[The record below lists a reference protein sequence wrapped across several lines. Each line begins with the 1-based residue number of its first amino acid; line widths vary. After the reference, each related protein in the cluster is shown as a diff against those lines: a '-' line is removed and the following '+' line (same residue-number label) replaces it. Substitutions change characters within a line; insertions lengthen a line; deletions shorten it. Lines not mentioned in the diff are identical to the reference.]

1 MSPSPTGR
9 GRSIAHRREA
19 RDMSQEDLARVCEC
33 SVRTI
38 QRIERDECETISNR
52 IADALH
58 RYLGVPL
65 RELVARGKEPA
76 A

>member
-1 MSPSPTGR
+1 MPSPTGR
-9 GRSIAHRREA
+9 GRSIALRREA
-19 RDMSQEDLARVCEC
+19 RDWSQEDLARVCSC

-65 RELVARGKEPA
+65 RELVPARKEPA

>member
-1 MSPSPTGR
+1 
-9 GRSIAHRREA
+9 
-19 RDMSQEDLARVCEC
+19 MSQEDLARVCEC